1 MAAEAQQFFDL
12 FDSYW
17 FAHQIFNKPH
27 ILNTRLNKDEE
38 PIAKLTQTLVFP
50 AVPTVNVR
58 SYSAQLL
65 MDTNNQSFISDSPS
79 SVLNLETPRLQTIY
93 SGMEV
98 KEIQELPVKEKDR
111 VSRRRRKRK
120 SRSKSLSELE
130 FEELKGF
137 MDLGFVFSEKDKDS
151 SLVSIIPGLQRLGED
166 EKEEVDGYVVA
177 SRPYLSEAWD
187 DLENKREEE
196 SLRLVRIPA
205 LGNEMEIKNQLR
217 FWAHSVASVV
227 R

>member
-17 FAHQIFNKPH
+17 FAHQIFNKAHIPH
-27 ILNTRLNKDEE
+27 TTSHKDEE
-38 PIAKLTQTLVFP
+38 PIDKLTQTLVFP

-65 MDTNNQSFISDSPS
+65 MEANNQSFISDSPS

-98 KEIQELPVKEKDR
+98 KEIQELPLKEKDR

-120 SRSKSLSELE
+120 SQSKSLSELE

-151 SLVSIIPGLQRLGED
+151 SLVSIIPGLQRLGKD
-166 EKEEVDGYVVA
+166 EKEGLDGYVAA

-196 SLRLVRIPA
+196 ASRLVRIPV